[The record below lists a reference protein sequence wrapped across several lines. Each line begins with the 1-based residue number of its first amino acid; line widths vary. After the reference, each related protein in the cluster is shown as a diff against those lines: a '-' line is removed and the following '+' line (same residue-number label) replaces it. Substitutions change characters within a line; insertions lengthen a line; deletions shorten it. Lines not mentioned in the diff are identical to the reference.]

1 MLTEPA
7 SNVSGVTEV
16 MRTRSRVP
24 PRVMLPAI
32 DQTFAAFEDAIVPEA
47 AQEFDPKDVM
57 VKEPCKIVPAPIPLA
72 IPNPAVKA
80 VAIPPEITAEL
91 LK

>member
-1 MLTEPA
+1 
-7 SNVSGVTEV
+7 
-16 MRTRSRVP
+16 
-24 PRVMLPAI
+24 MLPAI
-32 DQTFAAFEDAIVPEA
+32 DQTFAAFEDATVPEA

-57 VKEPCKIVPAPIPLA
+57 VKEPCKIVPEPFPFV

-80 VAIPPEITAEL
+80 AAPPPEIYAEL